1 MSTTHSRR
9 AYDHLKLKLI
19 SGELAPGSRIL
30 YGPVGKELGI
40 SATPV
45 REAIGMLVNEGFVDL
60 VPQLGAVVRKIERE
74 ELIEL
79 YEMREALEPYV
90 AEKAAERMSENNL
103 QILQQHYLAMQEITQ
118 QVLTGEVDAEDLKT
132 IKAFEEHDLAFH
144 KTILDSCGNEIMIRT
159 VENSHV
165 LTRIFSTNRHRYD
178 AELMHATCEDHERI
192 LKALLQG
199 DAIAAQVAMRR
210 HIRNGLE
217 VTLHS
222 SSTNPADRRWRR

>member
-9 AYDHLKLKLI
+9 AYDHLKSKLI

-178 AELMHATCEDHERI
+178 SELMHATCEDHERI